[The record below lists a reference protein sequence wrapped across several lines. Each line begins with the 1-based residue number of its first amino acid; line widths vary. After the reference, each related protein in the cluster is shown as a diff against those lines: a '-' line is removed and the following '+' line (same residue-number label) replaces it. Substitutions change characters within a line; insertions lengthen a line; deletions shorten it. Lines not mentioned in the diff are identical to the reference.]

1 MINRLIV
8 SVLFLSLFMVACAK
22 DSPNTIW
29 LEDYNQAIEIAK
41 ERDLPILINFTGSDW
56 CIWCKRLASE
66 VFDTEIFIN
75 YANENLILLK
85 LDFPQKISQSEDLKR
100 TNRALAQKYG
110 IQGFPTIVLI
120 DSNQKEI
127 NRTGYQQGG
136 AESYIT
142 HLKTL
147 LSK

>member
-66 VFDTEIFIN
+66 VFDTEIFITM
-75 YANENLILLK
+75 
-85 LDFPQKISQSEDLKR
+85 QM
-100 TNRALAQKYG
+100 
-110 IQGFPTIVLI
+110 
-120 DSNQKEI
+120 
-127 NRTGYQQGG
+127 
-136 AESYIT
+136 
-142 HLKTL
+142 KTL
-147 LSK
+147 SY